1 MAAKKVLVVDD
12 ARPDLMNL
20 EKIVSD
26 AGYHV
31 LTATSGEQAIQV
43 AKVEKP
49 ALIFMDVNMKEVD
62 GFQATRNLQA
72 DPNTKAIPVVF
83 VTSKDQKAD
92 RVWAQMLGAK
102 GYVTKPY
109 SADQIL
115 DQLKVV

>member
-1 MAAKKVLVVDD
+1 MAAKKILIVDD
-12 ARPDLMNL
+12 AKPDLMNL

-26 AGYHV
+26 AGYQV
-31 LTATSGEQAIQV
+31 VTATSGEQAVQM

-62 GFQATRNLQA
+62 GFQATRNLQSDA
-72 DPNTKAIPVVF
+72 ETKAIPVVF
-83 VTSKDQKAD
+83 VTAKDQKAD

-115 DQLKVV
+115 EQLKAV